1 MKIWAGPV
9 PLQANRMTRGGGPG
23 HMFAPRLRQKRR
35 EEMEFAEDGRKERGQ
50 GVFARVLSSKKINA
64 IATYITDTEYEL
76 GVLRDQFFKAAKGKP
91 DADPNPY
98 RQLGK
103 ALFEM
108 NVESVRWRCA
118 EFPSLR
124 LRGNLTP
131 HYKYRSQDAPLIYV
145 YDAVNELYEQC
156 CLSGDDL
163 FDLLCDLRLLV
174 ADNIIET
181 NRELLAGKDVA
192 S

>member
-1 MKIWAGPV
+1 
-9 PLQANRMTRGGGPG
+9 
-23 HMFAPRLRQKRR
+23 
-35 EEMEFAEDGRKERGQ
+35 MEFAEDGRKERGQ

-64 IATYITDTEYEL
+64 IATYVIDTQYEI
-76 GVLRDQFFKAAKGKP
+76 GVLRDQFFAAARKLGG
-91 DADPNPY
+91 NPY
-98 RQLGK
+98 DKIGE
-103 ALFEM
+103 ALFKM
-108 NVESVRWRCA
+108 NVEAVQRHCA

-131 HYKYRSQDAPLIYV
+131 HYKFRSQKASLIYV

-163 FDLLCDLRLLV
+163 FALLCRLRLVV
-174 ADNIIET
+174 ADDIIET
-181 NRELLAGKDVA
+181 NRELLAGKVVVA